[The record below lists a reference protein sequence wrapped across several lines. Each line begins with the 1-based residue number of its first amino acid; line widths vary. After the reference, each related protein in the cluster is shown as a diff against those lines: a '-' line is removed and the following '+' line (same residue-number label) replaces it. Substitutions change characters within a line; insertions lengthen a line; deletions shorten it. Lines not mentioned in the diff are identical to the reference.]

1 MPGDAQ
7 EDSSLELSFLI
18 AFIKIEKQLKMQ
30 ETISF
35 SGQHTV
41 QVVNLELNPI
51 LEIPRFDIIDLWLTY
66 NRSLEAK

>member
-18 AFIKIEKQLKMQ
+18 AFINIQQEIEKQLKMQ
-30 ETISF
+30 ETIHF

-41 QVVNLELNPI
+41 NMVNQELNSI
-51 LEIPRFDIIDLWLTY
+51 LEIPRFNIIYD
-66 NRSLEAK
+66 

>member
-18 AFIKIEKQLKMQ
+18 AFIKMQ

-41 QVVNLELNPI
+41 KIVSLELNSI
-51 LEIPRFDIIDLWLTY
+51 LEIPRFNIIDLWLTY